1 MYGTKKEGFP
11 QLSRES
17 FLLFVFSM
25 SDVLFAFQLVVPLL
39 EEGLEHGSI
48 LHVEIEEV
56 NDKGHDKE
64 DSAGDCQLQQDG
76 QQHVQDFLLEFLF
89 HFGSFL
95 LPYQASSSG
104 ICSREGSSGSSR
116 MTVRM

>member
-1 MYGTKKEGFP
+1 MYGTKRKDSHNC
-11 QLSRES
+11 QRES

-39 EEGLEHGSI
+39 EEGLEHGSS

-56 NDKGHDKE
+56 NDKGHDEE
-64 DSAGDCQLQQDG
+64 DSAGNCQLQQDG
-76 QQHVQDFLLEFLF
+76 QQHIQDFLLEFLF
-89 HFGSFL
+89 HIGSFL

-104 ICSREGSSGSSR
+104 ICSRDGSSGSSR